1 MQMQL
6 RKCFGILALF
16 CTLLLWSGC
25 TGNSDG
31 EGLDLQE
38 SDRSEGSASDIG
50 GEHTEEKEKEE
61 EPGVIVVHVCGC
73 VSRPGVYELPKG
85 SRIYEALEAA
95 GGTSAG
101 AAADILNQ
109 ASVVEDGQQIYIPS
123 AEEVSGQTREGFD
136 PAGIPDDGKINL
148 NTAGEEELMTLTGI
162 GEAKAASIIRYRQ
175 ENGKFDSIEELMEV
189 DGIKEG
195 VFEKI
200 KDQVKV

>member
-16 CTLLLWSGC
+16 CSLLLWSGC
-25 TGNSDG
+25 GGNSDA

-38 SDRSEGSASDIG
+38 SDRSEGSDSDTG
-50 GEHTEEKEKEE
+50 GEHTEERQKEE

-73 VSRPGVYELPKG
+73 VSRPGVYELPEG

-95 GGTSAG
+95 GGTNEG
-101 AAADILNQ
+101 AAENILNQ
-109 ASVVEDGQQIYIPS
+109 ASVAEDGQQIYIPS
-123 AEEVSGQTREGFD
+123 AEEVSGQTREEYGA
-136 PAGIPDDGKINL
+136 AGVPDDGKINL
-148 NTAGEEELMTLTGI
+148 NTAGEEELMSLTGI
-162 GEAKAASIIRYRQ
+162 GEAKAEAILRYRQ